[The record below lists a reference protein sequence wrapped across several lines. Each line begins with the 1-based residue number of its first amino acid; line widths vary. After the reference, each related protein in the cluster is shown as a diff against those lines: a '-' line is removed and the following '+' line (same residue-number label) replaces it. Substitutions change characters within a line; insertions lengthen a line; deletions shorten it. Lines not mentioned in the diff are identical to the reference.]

1 MRGKKR
7 RNGTAKSAAV
17 VDDED
22 GSHLFGDLDELN
34 SLNVNFAIERAKK
47 APRKKIPGE

>member
-1 MRGKKR
+1 MAER
-7 RNGTAKSAAV
+7 
-17 VDDED
+17 VDAQVDVPRWLPE
-22 GSHLFGDLDELN
+22 LVFGDLDELN